1 MLEHI
6 VKNGETIHDILNMY
20 HIELKELIGVNLHI
34 TDFYNLAS
42 GMKIKIP
49 LIHNEIEQILENTE
63 SFVQKYYPKVNALY
77 EEKPQIKERETTQV
91 EEPQV
96 QKRELE
102 ETVETPTSALKEVTP
117 PMEETPKI
125 VEIKPKGRPYPGI
138 LPPKNRYGR

>member
-20 HIELKELIGVNLHI
+20 HIELEELKDYNLHI

-63 SFVQKYYPKVNALY
+63 SFVQKYYPKVHELY
-77 EEKPQIKERETTQV
+77 DEKPLQRENITQNAT
-91 EEPQV
+91 
-96 QKRELE
+96 LE
-102 ETVETPTSALKEVTP
+102 EAKPEVEKNTPTQTP
-117 PMEETPKI
+117 LPP
-125 VEIKPKGRPYPGI
+125 KPKGKPYPGI
-138 LPPKNRYGR
+138 LPPKGPYGRA

>member
-20 HIELKELIGVNLHI
+20 HIELEELKGLNLHI
-34 TDFYNLAS
+34 TDFYNLVS

-77 EEKPQIKERETTQV
+77 EERPQIKERETTQV
-91 EEPQV
+91 EEPQI
-96 QKRELE
+96 QKRDLE
-102 ETVETPTSALKEVTP
+102 EPVETSVSVPKEAISP
-117 PMEETPKI
+117 IEETPQK
-125 VEIKPKGRPYPGI
+125 VEPKPKGRPYPGI
-138 LPPKNRYGR
+138 LPPKNIYGR

>member
-20 HIELKELIGVNLHI
+20 HIELKELTGVNLHI
-34 TDFYNLAS
+34 TDFYNLVS

-77 EEKPQIKERETTQV
+77 EEKPQIKEREATQV
-91 EEPQV
+91 EEPKI
-96 QKRELE
+96 QKRDLE
-102 ETVETPTSALKEVTP
+102 EPVETPTSVPKEVIP
-117 PMEETPKI
+117 PMEEVPQR

-138 LPPKNRYGR
+138 LPPKNRHGR